1 MNMSYVSSRPLFVK
15 RNGQQIEAGRRLV
28 TWRRPEIL
36 PGYIHTCNSSHTGN
50 MKDSGKSLVV
60 CGYLDD
66 D

>member
-15 RNGQQIEAGRRLV
+15 TNGQQIEAGRRLV
-28 TWRRPEIL
+28 TWRRPEIYL
-36 PGYIHTCNSSHTGN
+36 DIYTPVITSHTGN